1 MDYTIKVF
9 DIGRILAR
17 ADAASTHATTSRPAL
32 SDTLEVGDCCV
43 RTFAVH
49 SAPVKRVA
57 VMYDQ
62 PHEFLSCS
70 EDGTARHF
78 DLREPLP
85 APASAPALRHRH
97 AASTRGGHIVADYQ
111 TLHAELHAL
120 DTNPFQSSIF
130 AVGGSITSIMV
141 HDRRMPQLGSAHD
154 VQRNYYS
161 NWSGDRCIVRL
172 RRNGS
177 PSEDDVFERISDNMV
192 TGLRFSRDTPNQ
204 VIGSW
209 CYDYVYLF
217 DLNLSSAYMS
227 ATRTPL
233 CEAGKRSRS
242 RAVIS
247 DSQSPPTVKRVRS
260 GSRVPEHPSPVD
272 ASSSGNIGS
281 SDNMVSALNYRARDF
296 TRGRSLGVRI
306 LTREEAPYL
315 FTSDDLNESNESSES
330 TDNIQ
335 TGSSDC
341 QVSHTAISYD
351 AGVSSDSFVMDCSS
365 AVNVSH
371 CKVCQA
377 DTGVLK
383 TAIIRLEAVGIRA
396 SDPDLALTVT
406 ERSLVDT
413 VFRTFVA
420 SMVANILP
428 QALDAMTFACRQ
440 LEDEGVQPS
449 ERALRALVPLEEIA
463 NLGDKTRLRNL
474 LMAFHTDAGLDRERV
489 RSIFHNNRTCIHST
503 LFRQKWSQ
511 RFHGYSNPN
520 VDPLSSRAAS
530 DLSNDL
536 RDIRSDLEAAFRDN
550 SAALRLNRYNMLA
563 RYNRVLLAWDSARL
577 DTLLFLLALQPLVG
591 SINDPQLNMMRAE
604 FGDLSYRLGELRS
617 KIGSSSEI
625 VCEESR
631 TLAGFCNAVGLTDD
645 GDAGE
650 YILKCLFHENERF
663 FEMPKRLGVNLLCEV
678 KIVADRFEAAYRA
691 FAGNAFAGNS
701 PLEYAAVATQLE
713 QCWSSLTQTQTS
725 DLPYAY
731 LWHRYIPSI
740 SERRNGGCEELDNVG
755 IDIMPAFPLNAPFSC
770 TGFGHSIAASP
781 TNDERVLI
789 TDNSSSRSRSRSNYS
804 TGDNSGSDSDG
815 DSESNIGA
823 RIRPRFYSGQI
834 NSDVLAMP
842 PSEGDWP
849 RDTCEY
855 LPRRTINRTISNSS
869 HYTTDS
875 RSHSGLADT
884 HSSDAGLK
892 LAVPVVLPC
901 RRYAGHCNFQTTKD
915 VNYLFGQYVA
925 SGSDDGRL
933 FVWDKE
939 TMVIV
944 QVITGDSEIVNIV
957 EGHPY
962 LPIVAVSG
970 IDSEVHIFS
979 LAKGGPVAA
988 HRTNFPLVRGWQLA
1002 ETNLIDQSSKAAY
1015 IEMVYAQDPYQSALQ
1030 YSGHFTLPP
1039 GIDSSRLVRSVPR
1052 TFPAVSESCLGD
1064 MAQIISQNEDMRLS
1078 NLAHAS
1084 LTNQIM
1090 TNMLLGNL
1098 FGNAESGD
1106 DSAGSSDSGSSSGSD
1121 DSGGLGSHSGMHTA
1135 STSNSINMEG
1145 NINGNSDDYDD
1156 DDDDDEEGD
1165 GSVVLMDADM
1175 REHTDGSEFE
1185 RAAESI
1191 VYQEAQQ
1198 RRRRRLRWVHRHF
1211 GGTGSTS
1218 EESESRFSPELDGST
1233 LH

>member
-17 ADAASTHATTSRPAL
+17 ADAASTHTTTSRPAL
-32 SDTLEVGDCCV
+32 SDILEVGDCCV

-49 SAPVKRVA
+49 SAPVKRIA

-97 AASTRGGHIVADYQ
+97 AGSTRGGHIVANYQ

-161 NWSGDRCIVRL
+161 NWSGDKCIVRL
-172 RRNGS
+172 RRNAS
-177 PSEDDVFERISDNMV
+177 PSEDDVFERISDSMV
-192 TGLRFSRDTPNQ
+192 TGLRFSRDIPNQ

-227 ATRTPL
+227 ATRTLL

-242 RAVIS
+242 RAVVS

-272 ASSSGNIGS
+272 ASSSGGIGG
-281 SDNMVSALNYRARDF
+281 SDNRGSALNHRARDF

-315 FTSDDLNESNESSES
+315 FTSDDLNESSEHSESSES
-330 TDNIQ
+330 TDSIQ

-365 AVNVSH
+365 AVNASH

-383 TAIIRLEAVGIRA
+383 TAIIRLETVGIRA
-396 SDPDLALTVT
+396 SDPDLALTAT
-406 ERSLVDT
+406 ERSLVDI

-420 SMVANILP
+420 SMVANTLP

-440 LEDEGVQPS
+440 LEDEGAQPS

-463 NLGDKTRLRNL
+463 NSGDKTRLRSL

-511 RFHGYSNPN
+511 RFHGHSNPN

-530 DLSNDL
+530 ELSNNL

-617 KIGSSSEI
+617 KIGSSSDI

-631 TLAGFCNAVGLTDD
+631 TFAGFCNAVGLTDD
-645 GDAGE
+645 GDA
-650 YILKCLFHENERF
+650 
-663 FEMPKRLGVNLLCEV
+663 
-678 KIVADRFEAAYRA
+678 ADRFEAAYRA
-691 FAGNAFAGNS
+691 FAGNAFAGS
-701 PLEYAAVATQLE
+701 SSSEYAAAATQLE

-740 SERRNGGCEELDNVG
+740 SERRNGGCEELENVG

-781 TNDERVLI
+781 TSDERMSI
-789 TDNSSSRSRSRSNYS
+789 TDSSSSRSRSNYN
-804 TGDNSGSDSDG
+804 TGDDSGSDSDG
-815 DSESNIGA
+815 DSESSIGA
-823 RIRPRFYSGQI
+823 HIRPRFYSGQI
-834 NSDVLAMP
+834 DSDALAMP

-855 LPRRTINRTISNSS
+855 LPRHIINRTVSNSS

-875 RSHSGLADT
+875 SSHSGLADI

-892 LAVPVVLPC
+892 SAVPVVLPC
-901 RRYAGHCNFQTTKD
+901 RRYMGHCNFQTTKD

-939 TMVIV
+939 TMGIV

-1002 ETNLIDQSSKAAY
+1002 ETNLVDQSSKAAY

-1039 GIDSSRLVRSVPR
+1039 GIDSSRLARSVPR
-1052 TFPAVSESCLGD
+1052 TFPTVSESCLGD

-1078 NLAHAS
+1078 NMAHAS

-1098 FGNAESGD
+1098 FGNSESGD

-1135 STSNSINMEG
+1135 STANSINAEG
-1145 NINGNSDDYDD
+1145 NVNGNSDGYDDDD

-1165 GSVVLMDADM
+1165 GSVILVGADM
-1175 REHTDGSEFE
+1175 REHTDGSEYE

-1191 VYQEAQQ
+1191 IYQEAQQ